1 MPITLPTTSTR
12 RDWLKQATAA
22 GFGALTA
29 SHLHAAE
36 IPEQLWVLFSDPH
49 IDQDEKRIARDVCMA
64 ENLTRCVNQVLKVG
78 QKPFGVLVNGD
89 LALLDGRP
97 EDYTTF
103 ARLMEPL
110 TGNSI
115 QVHCTLG
122 NHDQRTNFINA
133 ILPPGPPN
141 AERPVAVQDK
151 HVAAVA
157 SAVVN
162 WVLLDSLDQVNQTPG
177 MLGELQLGWLDRT
190 LRGLAG
196 KPTFVVAHHNPML
209 ASMEK
214 KTGCLQD
221 SDTLFQMLATH
232 EHVKGYI
239 HGHIHN
245 WGLSKHD
252 KTGLPVL
259 SLPPVAYAFGKDR
272 PSGWV
277 LARAT
282 TEKIEFELR
291 SLNPAHDQHGQKH
304 VIAFG

>member
-1 MPITLPTTSTR
+1 MPITLPFTNR
-12 RDWLKQATAA
+12 RSWLKQASAA
-22 GFGALTA
+22 SLSAIAA
-29 SHLHAAE
+29 SRLPAAD

-49 IDQDEKRIARDVCMA
+49 IAEDEKTIARDVCMA
-64 ENLTRCVNQVLKVG
+64 ENLTRCVNQALKIG
-78 QKPFGVLVNGD
+78 QKPFGVFVNGD

-141 AERPVAVQDK
+141 AERVVPVQDK
-151 HVAAVA
+151 HVAVVS
-157 SAVVN
+157 SALVN
-162 WVLLDSLDQVNQTPG
+162 WVLLDSLDQVNVTPG
-177 MLGELQLGWLDRT
+177 VLGELQLGWIDRT
-190 LRGLAG
+190 LRGLAP
-196 KPTFVVAHHNPML
+196 KPTFIMAHHNPML

-214 KTGCLQD
+214 KTSCLQD
-221 SDTLFQMLATH
+221 SDKLFSLLASH

-252 KTGLPVL
+252 KTGIPVL

-282 TEKIEFELR
+282 AEHVEFELR
-291 SLNPAHDQHGQKH
+291 SLNPAHEQHGQKH
-304 VIAFG
+304 VLKFA